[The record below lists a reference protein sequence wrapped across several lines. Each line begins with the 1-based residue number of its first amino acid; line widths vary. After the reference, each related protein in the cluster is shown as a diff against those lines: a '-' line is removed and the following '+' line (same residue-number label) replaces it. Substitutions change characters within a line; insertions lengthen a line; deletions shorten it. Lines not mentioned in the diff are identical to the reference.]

1 MIGNYKITT
10 QPTEEPISLTEI
22 KTHLKLDG
30 SDEDTYLGLLG
41 KSARQYLE
49 AWLDRAICT
58 TTYELYLDA
67 FPETIEVRKGCNTVT
82 ELSYLVDNANTVL
95 DDAEYVVDT
104 VTPIARIVPV
114 TSWPTADT
122 RINAI
127 KVTFTAGFGAAS
139 AVPSDI
145 KHALLLMVGRAYE
158 QREDSVERLP
168 KASEQ
173 LAKFHKLYA

>member
-1 MIGNYKITT
+1 VVGNYKIKT
-10 QPTEEPISLTEI
+10 QPTEEPISLSEI

-58 TTYELYLDA
+58 TEYELYLDA
-67 FPETIEVRKGCNTVT
+67 FEDIIEVRKGCNAVT
-82 ELSYLVDNANTVL
+82 DLKYLVSASYTTLVNT
-95 DDAEYVVDT
+95 EYVVDT
-104 VTPIARIVPV
+104 VTPIGRIVPV
-114 TSWPTADT
+114 TSWPGADD

-127 KVTFTAGFGAAS
+127 KITFNAGFGAAS
-139 AVPSDI
+139 AVPNEI